1 MRLRFEF
8 HRVGIAEI
16 GMAALAVVEHFDVVD
31 HIGFDLRAG
40 DVEAQ
45 VGAFAFQ
52 TSEEAFDRS
61 IVPAVALAT

>member
-1 MRLRFEF
+1 
-8 HRVGIAEI
+8 
-16 GMAALAVVEHFDVVD
+16 MAALAVVEHFDVVD
-31 HIGFDLRAG
+31 HIGFDLLAG

-61 IVPAVALAT
+61 IVPAVALATH